1 MVIVADAAAVV
12 VVAGT
17 LGRDWQL
24 DTARVAHG
32 HISAGRRRGKT

>member
-1 MVIVADAAAVV
+1 MVIVAAAAAV